1 MHDPVPYFAREVQLE
16 SLHEVEHALRV
27 LFGYYG

>member
-1 MHDPVPYFAREVQLE
+1 MHDPVSDFAREVQLV

-27 LFGYYG
+27 LFGDYG